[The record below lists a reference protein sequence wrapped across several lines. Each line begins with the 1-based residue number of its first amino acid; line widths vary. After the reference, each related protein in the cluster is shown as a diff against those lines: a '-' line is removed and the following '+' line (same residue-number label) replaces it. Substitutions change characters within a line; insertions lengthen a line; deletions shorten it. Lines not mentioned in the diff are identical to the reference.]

1 MQTKGFFYGL
11 THGQAGQGS
20 KQSCSVRSTTWSR
33 RSAPMSTGQRKLRAA
48 NWQLGL
54 CKHSEQVGDASP
66 QQYGSDRGSD
76 RRNASAISCLMR
88 CACRHRFL
96 IEIKPAQTPDRRS
109 PDETSPAR
117 LDMVRAVQ
125 KQRRRAELF
134 YSVRPRSDR
143 RSDPGCKSKRQ
154 LNRQCRSAKDHAE
167 TTAEPGALCRG
178 ANSGI
183 AAQPATEI
191 CARYSSF
198 VSIVFGPIQAGLRGG
213 VGWLGGN
220 TRTSAGALLTDPAEL
235 VTTTW

>member
-143 RSDPGCKSKRQ
+143 G
-154 LNRQCRSAKDHAE
+154 L
-167 TTAEPGALCRG
+167 TVGLTPGAKARG
-178 ANSGI
+178 SLTGNADQLRITQKLLLN
-183 AAQPATEI
+183 QEP
-191 CARYSSF
+191 F
-198 VSIVFGPIQAGLRGG
+198 VEGPILVLLLSRRPKSVPAIRHSLVLFLGQSKPASAAAWGGWAATRGP
-213 VGWLGGN
+213 V
-220 TRTSAGALLTDPAEL
+220 RAHC
-235 VTTTW
+235 